1 MKLNEL
7 WQRLFPGKLK
17 QKGALFVE
25 YGMIL
30 AFVIVVGVVLVG
42 DKTMSSNVNS
52 IFDKTA
58 QMLGLAA
65 EGKDGEKK
73 QAVDWAASSYK
84 DMGAG
89 VKAQRSDDMLAL
101 LEQHH
106 GFISSTDAEGIAALK
121 AAGISVDEGGGNW
134 VLQTI
139 NGGQGYEYT
148 WTQEDTSN
156 TKAGDTVTSVSYR
169 YDGPGQRP
177 MLTMGTAQVDANGI
191 VNTGTTLKN
200 DKAYFSYA
208 NDDVKFEANYGY
220 AMDYVGWKQ

>member
-73 QAVDWAASSYK
+73 QAVDWESGSYK
-84 DMGAG
+84 ELGYN
-89 VKAQRSDDMLAL
+89 VKQAKSEDVFKAL
-101 LEQHH
+101 EANG
-106 GFISSTDAEGIAALK
+106 GFISSAD
-121 AAGISVDEGGGNW
+121 AAGIASMKAYGIAVPSEGGGNW
-134 VLQTI
+134 VLQSI
-139 NGGQGYEYT
+139 NDGKGYEFT
-148 WTQEDTSN
+148 WTMEDTSN
-156 TKAGDTVTSVSYR
+156 TKAGDTVKSVSYKWEGGESAS
-169 YDGPGQRP
+169 YIA
-177 MLTMGTAQVDANGI
+177 MGSAQVAENGL
-191 VNTGTTLKN
+191 VNTGTQETGR
-200 DKAYFSYA
+200 YTIGI
-208 NDDVKFEANYGY
+208 YGDFNRWY
-220 AMDYVGWKQ
+220 DQAETDMGWKK